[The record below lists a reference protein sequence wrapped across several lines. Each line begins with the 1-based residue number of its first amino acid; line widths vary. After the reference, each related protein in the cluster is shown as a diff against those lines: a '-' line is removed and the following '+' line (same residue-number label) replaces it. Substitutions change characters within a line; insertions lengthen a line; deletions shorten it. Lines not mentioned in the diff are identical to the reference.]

1 MTPAVCAVA
10 ALAYLAAGLAGDAP
24 AFAWG
29 GFTIM
34 ILFGAGMVLAGRYS
48 ETAKALLD
56 RRDERINALDRD
68 ATVITGVLLIVVILV
83 MAVVETARGEGGSP
97 YFELAG
103 FAGLSY
109 AVTFLWLRWRR

>member
-10 ALAYLAAGLAGDAP
+10 ALAYLAAGLAGDEP

-29 GFTIM
+29 GFTVM
-34 ILFGAGMVLAGRYS
+34 VLFGAGLMLAGRYS

-68 ATVITGVLLIVVILV
+68 ATVITGVLLIVVILA
-83 MAVVETARGEGGSP
+83 MAIIETARGEDGSP
-97 YFELAG
+97 YFALAG
-103 FAGLSY
+103 FAGLTY
-109 AVTFLWLRWRR
+109 VIAFLWLRWRR